1 MEDLLKRVLK
11 CEALQQPQ
19 WSEPSQL
26 HDAQAYL
33 RDSASLVRVEDILIL
48 RATLARVAAGEAMV
62 IQCGDCAEDMDESAC
77 DHVTRKAALLDIL
90 AGAFRLVTQQPVVRV
105 GRIAGQFAKPRSN
118 HSERIGDVELPVYRG
133 DMVNGREAVS
143 GIRQHDAQRLVR
155 GYHAA
160 QDIMGHLGWKEPSGE
175 LQLTGSPA
183 WTSHEMLVLDY
194 ELPQVRQDEQGRI
207 FLGSTHWPWI
217 GERTRQL
224 TGAHVAL
231 LSEVLNPVAC
241 KVGPDITQDQ
251 LLSLCERLDPR
262 REPGR
267 LTLIARMG
275 AHKVAERLPPL
286 VEAVRRAGHKVIWL
300 SDPMHGNTI
309 VAPCGNKTR
318 MVQTITEEIS
328 AFKQAVIS
336 AGGVAAGLHL
346 ETTPDD
352 VSECASD
359 AAGLSQVASHYKSLC
374 DPRLNPGQAIAAV
387 MAWQACPPPSFASL

>member
-1 MEDLLKRVLK
+1 MEDLLKRVLS
-11 CEALQQPQ
+11 CEAFQQPQ

-26 HDAQAYL
+26 HDAKTYL
-33 RDSASLVRVEDILIL
+33 RDSASLIRVEDVLVL

-62 IQCGDCAEDMDESAC
+62 IQCGDCAEDMNESSPGDVA
-77 DHVTRKAALLDIL
+77 RKAAVLDML
-90 AGAFRLVTQQPVVRV
+90 AGALRLVTQQPVVRV

-118 HSERIGDVELPVYRG
+118 NSERIGDIELPVYRG
-133 DMVNGREAVS
+133 DMVNGREALDTH
-143 GIRQHDAQRLVR
+143 RQHDAQRLVR
-155 GYHAA
+155 GYRAA
-160 QDIMGHLGWKEPSGE
+160 QDIMQHLGWNQSVDQKP
-175 LQLTGSPA
+175 LTGSPA

-194 ELPQVRQDEQGRI
+194 ELPQVRQDEQGRV

-241 KVGPDITQDQ
+241 KVGPDITRDQ
-251 LLSLCERLDPR
+251 ILSLCDRLDPR

-275 AHKVAERLPPL
+275 AHKVGDRLPPL
-286 VEAVRRAGHKVIWL
+286 VEAVRSAGHKVIWL

-318 MVQTITEEIS
+318 MVRTISEEII
-328 AFKQAVIS
+328 AFKHAVTA

-352 VSECASD
+352 VSECVFD
-359 AAGLSQVASHYKSLC
+359 ARELDRVSNRYESLC
-374 DPRLNPGQAIAAV
+374 DPRLTPGQAVTAV
-387 MAWQACPPPSFASL
+387 MAWQNSPSPAIY

>member
-1 MEDLLKRVLK
+1 MEDLLKRVLS
-11 CEALQQPQ
+11 CEAFQQPQ

-26 HDAQAYL
+26 HDAQTYL
-33 RDSASLVRVEDILIL
+33 RDSAPLIRVEDILVL
-48 RATLARVAAGEAMV
+48 RATLARVAAGEAMI
-62 IQCGDCAEDMDESAC
+62 IQSGDCAEDMDESSPA
-77 DHVTRKAALLDIL
+77 HVARKAAVLDIL
-90 AGAFRLVTQQPVVRV
+90 AGALRLVTQQPVVRV
-105 GRIAGQFAKPRSN
+105 GRIAGQFAKPRSSN
-118 HSERIGDVELPVYRG
+118 SERIGNVELPVYRG
-133 DMVNGREAVS
+133 DMVNGREALGS
-143 GIRQHDAQRLVR
+143 HRQHDAQRLVR

-160 QDIMGHLGWKEPSGE
+160 QDILQHLGWNEPANQE
-175 LQLTGSPA
+175 PLCGSPA

-194 ELPQVRQDEQGRI
+194 ELPQVRQDHQGRV

-224 TGAHVAL
+224 AGAHVAL

-241 KVGPDITQDQ
+241 KIGPDITRDQ

-275 AHKVAERLPPL
+275 AHKVGDRLPPL
-286 VEAVRRAGHKVIWL
+286 VAAVRSAGHQIIWL

-318 MVQTITEEIS
+318 MVRTITEEIIN
-328 AFKQAVIS
+328 FKHAVTS

-346 ETTPDD
+346 ETTPDE
-352 VSECASD
+352 VSECVSD
-359 AAGLSQVASHYKSLC
+359 ALGLDQVASHYKSLC
-374 DPRLNPGQAIAAV
+374 DPRLTPWQAVTAV
-387 MAWQACPPPSFASL
+387 MAWKTAPTAAIF